1 MDATENYFEKWTIV
15 RDLFTLKL
23 VVLEIMEVQGSART
37 DSARAGWTNPAAA
50 TPVSASR
57 TNKQADEA
65 FAQVRDLILNPAFE
79 KRLFESDGEFAGY
92 FGLGSVQDA
101 VLNRLLSQGFAKRV
115 NKRLELC
122 RFEPTTRARALGS
135 RVYLDTL
142 SLRLALPRLGE
153 GQLDR
158 IQMAVVAFCR
168 GPRLAEACVQI
179 NVIMSILH
187 DAGRRPL
194 LSVVTQDL
202 HRQLIPYTY
211 LHRDQIAF
219 DNLATVLSKLR
230 KLLREGRLETLCSE
244 LASTY
249 QENARLLS
257 SALAEFSRFHRVP
270 PPDTRVGPAARFE
283 TPALHVL
290 PQIRHDVASAA

>member
-1 MDATENYFEKWTIV
+1 M
-15 RDLFTLKL
+15 KL
-23 VVLEIMEVQGSART
+23 VILKIMEVRGRART
-37 DSARAGWTNPAAA
+37 ASARAGWTNPASA
-50 TPVSASR
+50 TQVSGSR
-57 TNKQADEA
+57 TIHHADEA
-65 FAQVRDLILNPAFE
+65 FVHVRDLILNPASE
-79 KRLFESDGEFAGY
+79 KRVFQSEAEFAGY
-92 FGLGSVQDA
+92 FGLGSVQDI

-122 RFEPTTRARALGS
+122 RFEPGTRVRALGS

-153 GQLDR
+153 DELDR
-158 IQMAVVAFCR
+158 IQTAVVAFCR
-168 GPRLAEACVQI
+168 GPRLVEACVQI
-179 NVIMSILH
+179 SVIMSVLH
-187 DAGRRPL
+187 DAARRPL
-194 LSVVTQDL
+194 LSIVTQDL

-219 DNLATVLSKLR
+219 DNLATVLSKLT

-270 PPDTRVGPAARFE
+270 PPDARVGPGARFE
-283 TPALHVL
+283 APALHVL
-290 PQIRHDVASAA
+290 PQIRQDIAPAA

>member
-1 MDATENYFEKWTIV
+1 
-15 RDLFTLKL
+15 
-23 VVLEIMEVQGSART
+23 MEVQGRART
-37 DSARAGWTNPAAA
+37 ASARAGWTNPASAA
-50 TPVSASR
+50 QVSGSR
-57 TNKQADEA
+57 INHQTDEA
-65 FAQVRDLILNPAFE
+65 FVHVRDLILNPAFE
-79 KRLFESDGEFAGY
+79 KRVFQSDAELASY

-101 VLNRLLSQGFAKRV
+101 VLDRLLSQGFAQWV

-122 RFEPTTRARALGS
+122 RFEPGTRVRAIGS
-135 RVYLDTL
+135 RAYLDTL

-153 GQLDR
+153 GELER
-158 IQMAVVAFCR
+158 IQTAAVAFCC
-168 GPRLAEACVQI
+168 GPRLTEAYVQI
-179 NVIMSILH
+179 GVIMSILH
-187 DAGRRPL
+187 DAARRPL
-194 LSVVTQDL
+194 LSMVTQDL

-219 DNLATVLSKLR
+219 ENLATVFSKLP
-230 KLLREGRLETLCSE
+230 KLLSEGRMETLCSQV
-244 LASTY
+244 ASTY

-270 PPDTRVGPAARFE
+270 PPDTRVGPAARFD

>member
-1 MDATENYFEKWTIV
+1 
-15 RDLFTLKL
+15 L
-23 VVLEIMEVQGSART
+23 VIIEIMEVQGIART
-37 DSARAGWTNPAAA
+37 ASARAGWTNVAPATQA
-50 TPVSASR
+50 PESYSE
-57 TNKQADEA
+57 KQADEA
-65 FAQVRDLILNPAFE
+65 FVHVRDLILNPAFE
-79 KRLFESDGEFAGY
+79 KRLFQTDTEFGSY
-92 FGLGSVQDA
+92 FGLGSVQNS
-101 VLNRLLSQGFAKRV
+101 VLERLLSQGFARWL

-122 RFEPTTRARALGS
+122 RFEPSTRFRALGS

-153 GQLDR
+153 DEVEQ
-158 IQMAVVAFCR
+158 IQTAAVAFCR

-179 NVIMSILH
+179 SVIMSILH
-187 DAGRRPL
+187 DAARRPL
-194 LSVVTQDL
+194 LSIVTQDL

-211 LHRDQIAF
+211 LHRDQVGF
-219 DNLATVLSKLR
+219 DNLATVLSRLP

-270 PPDTRVGPAARFE
+270 PADTRIGLAARVE

-290 PQIRHDVASAA
+290 PQIRHDIISASAA

>member
-1 MDATENYFEKWTIV
+1 
-15 RDLFTLKL
+15 L
-23 VVLEIMEVQGSART
+23 VILEIMEVQGIARRAP
-37 DSARAGWTNPAAA
+37 ARAGWTNAAQA
-50 TPVSASR
+50 AQASE
-57 TNKQADEA
+57 TYSEKQADDA
-65 FAQVRDLILNPAFE
+65 FIHVRDLILNPAFE
-79 KRLFESDGEFAGY
+79 KRLFQNDGEFASY
-92 FGLGSVQDA
+92 FGLGSVQNP
-101 VLNRLLSQGFAKRV
+101 VLDRLLSQGFARWL

-122 RFEPTTRARALGS
+122 RFEPNMRVRALGS

-153 GQLDR
+153 DEVER
-158 IQMAVVAFCR
+158 IQSAAVTFCR

-179 NVIMSILH
+179 SVIMSILH
-187 DAGRRPL
+187 DAARRPL
-194 LSVVTQDL
+194 LAIVTQDL

-211 LHRDQIAF
+211 LHRDQIGF
-219 DNLATVLSKLR
+219 ENLATILSRLP

-270 PPDTRVGPAARFE
+270 PADTRVGPGARFE
-283 TPALHVL
+283 TPSLQVL
-290 PQIRHDVASAA
+290 PPIRHDIISASAA

>member
-1 MDATENYFEKWTIV
+1 
-15 RDLFTLKL
+15 
-23 VVLEIMEVQGSART
+23 MEVQGRART
-37 DSARAGWTNPAAA
+37 ASARAGWTD
-50 TPVSASR
+50 SASATQASGNR
-57 TNKQADEA
+57 INREADEA
-65 FAQVRDLILNPAFE
+65 FVHVRDLILNPAFE
-79 KRLFESDGEFAGY
+79 KRVFLSDAELAGY
-92 FGLGSVQDA
+92 FGLGSVQDT
-101 VLNRLLSQGFAKRV
+101 VLNRLFSQGFAQWV

-122 RFEPTTRARALGS
+122 RFEPGTRVRALGS

-153 GQLDR
+153 GELDR
-158 IQMAVVAFCR
+158 IRTAAVAFCR
-168 GPRLAEACVQI
+168 GPSLAEACVQI
-179 NVIMSILH
+179 SVIMSILH
-187 DAGRRPL
+187 DAARRPL
-194 LSVVTQDL
+194 LSMVTQDL

-219 DNLATVLSKLR
+219 ERLATFFSKLP
-230 KLLREGRLETLCSE
+230 KLLQEGRMETLCSE

-257 SALAEFSRFHRVP
+257 SALAEFSRFHRLP

-290 PQIRHDVASAA
+290 PQIRPDVASAA